1 MKKLITVC
9 AAVAMGFAAQAASV
23 DWVYSVTG
31 ADASDSSLYTGYS
44 AYLYDKATWD
54 AVDFAAMA
62 MDDILSSAKDN
73 SDFASKTVGMGSNRT
88 RTWGTHTA
96 SGAAG
101 TTRGIA
107 VNDKTAGGD
116 AFTGYI
122 VIFNADKSEYL
133 TQEVAMTTRANGDG
147 GSDASTSKPTITSAN
162 VAAADWKSTSGGS
175 SGDVPEPTSGL
186 LLLVGGAM
194 LALRRK
200 QK

>member
-1 MKKLITVC
+1 MKKLIIVC

-31 ADASDSSLYTGYS
+31 ADANDTTLYAGYS
-44 AYLYDKATWD
+44 AYLYDKTTWD
-54 AVDFAAMA
+54 AVDFAAMT
-62 MDDILSSAKDN
+62 MDDVLNGSLDN
-73 SDFASKTVGMGSNRT
+73 SDFGSRTSGMGSNKK
-88 RTWGTHTA
+88 RTWG
-96 SGAAG
+96 SQDAAG
-101 TTRGIA
+101 TVGATRGAI

-162 VAAADWKSTSGGS
+162 FAAADWKSTAA
-175 SGDVPEPTSGL
+175 PEPTSGL
-186 LLLVGGAM
+186 LLLVGAGM